1 MNGSTLNQPS
11 GPEPVTTTAAGYRL
25 TRLAEGG
32 AASVFGV
39 PDHNFGILDAV
50 IARLGPA
57 TSGRTGSQWR
67 PRADSA
73 PSSPAGRGS
82 SISPPSPAPAWW
94 RP

>member
-11 GPEPVTTTAAGYRL
+11 GSEPVTTTAAGGLL
-25 TRLAEGG
+25 TRLTTADL
-32 AASVFGV
+32 ASVFSV
-39 PDHNFGILDAV
+39 PDYNVGILDAV

-57 TSGRTGSQWR
+57 SSGRAGSRWR

-82 SISPPSPAPAWW
+82 SIPPPSPAPTWW